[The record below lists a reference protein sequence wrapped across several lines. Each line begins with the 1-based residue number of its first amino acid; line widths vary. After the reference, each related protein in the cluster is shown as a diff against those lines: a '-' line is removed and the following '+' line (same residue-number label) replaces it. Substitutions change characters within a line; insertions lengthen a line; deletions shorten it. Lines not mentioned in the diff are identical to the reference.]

1 MLFRNAIPLRSVS
14 PYSLNVGLKA
24 LTKLLS
30 AVIAS
35 SLVVNKGMMH
45 CDVGSSRLEVS
56 TVFHPKHTSAS
67 IHYDSLVPARRVLV
81 TTILRLLKQRS
92 SYSKNTHE

>member
-24 LTKLLS
+24 LTKPLS

-35 SLVVNKGMMH
+35 GLVVNKGMMH
-45 CDVGSSRLEVS
+45 CDVGSSRLELS
-56 TVFHPKHTSAS
+56 TVFYPEHTSAS
-67 IHYDSLVPARRVLV
+67 IQYDSLVPAR
-81 TTILRLLKQRS
+81 
-92 SYSKNTHE
+92 